1 LTDPIRFTLGIN
13 TAFAVKRWPEP
24 EVWAAHIADLGV
36 GSVQHTF
43 DLVDLDAPPDLI
55 ASQAVAVRKACDTN
69 GLRLHSTFTGLAAY
83 SYNLLLH
90 PDERARDRAEDWYRS
105 AIDFTSRA
113 GADRTGGHIGAFSV
127 ADWHDESR
135 RTFLSQDLTSRLDRL
150 TGYARSHGLQGF
162 LVENMAAAR
171 EPSTMEWISRVVTQ
185 GDEHRVPVALCL
197 DVGHQCVPGTE
208 GADRDPYAWLER
220 LGSVA
225 PVVHLQQTDESADHH
240 WPFTEETNASGRIR
254 ADEVLA
260 ALGRSGAQ
268 DVQLVLE
275 VVPPFEQNDD
285 EVMSGIAASIEYWK
299 DALGR
304 NL

>member
-1 LTDPIRFTLGIN
+1 MDPMRYTLGIN

-24 EVWAAHIADLGV
+24 ERWAALIADLGV

-43 DLVDLDAPPDLI
+43 DLVDLDAAPDLI
-55 ASQAVAVRKACDTN
+55 ASQAAAVREACDKH

-90 PDERARDRAEDWYRS
+90 PDERARERAEDWYRR
-105 AIDFTSRA
+105 AIEFTSRA
-113 GADRTGGHIGAFSV
+113 GADFTGGHIGAFSV
-127 ADWHDESR
+127 ADWREERR
-135 RTFLSQDLTSRLDRL
+135 RTALSQELTSRLDRL
-150 TGYARSHGLQGF
+150 TRHAHSQGLRGF

-171 EPSTMEWISRVVTQ
+171 EPSTMEWIGRIVTQ
-185 GDEHRVPVALCL
+185 GDEHRAPVALCL

-208 GADRDPYAWLER
+208 GAERDPYAWLEQ

-240 WPFTEETNASGRIR
+240 WPFTEETNAAGRIR
-254 ADEVLA
+254 AEDVLA
-260 ALGRSGAQ
+260 ALGRSGAH

-275 VVPPFEQNDD
+275 VVPPFEQDDD
-285 EVMSGIAASIEYWK
+285 EVMSGIAASVEYWT

-304 NL
+304 TL